1 MAGPEGDGEVAT
13 EMEAWAELAG
23 WADRL
28 QAIARTGLMFA
39 SNGYDRERYQR
50 LVDLAAEMA
59 SHATG
64 WTPTRIQTAWA
75 ADLGYVTP
83 KVGAGAAIFDA
94 AGRLFLTRRPD
105 SGLWALPVGF
115 CEVGESAAETIYREV
130 REETGLIVR
139 PRRLL
144 GVYHCRPDGLMVSHH
159 LYNVVFSC
167 DVLGGV
173 LTTTVEAPEVGY
185 FERERLPAVAPHHAR
200 SIADAFRAWH
210 DGWHGSAFD

>member
-1 MAGPEGDGEVAT
+1 LPELDGGGEVT
-13 EMEAWAELAG
+13 CELKEEAELAG
-23 WADRL
+23 WADRM

-39 SNGYDRERYQR
+39 SNEYDRERYQR

-64 WTPTRIQTAWA
+64 WAPTRIQTAWA

-94 AGRLFLTRRPD
+94 AGRLLLARRPD

-115 CEVGESAAETIYREV
+115 CEVGESAAETIAREV

-144 GVYHCRPDGLMVSHH
+144 GIYHCRPDSLMVSHH
-159 LYNVVFSC
+159 LYNVVFWC

-173 LTTTVEAPEVGY
+173 LTTTVEAPEAGY
-185 FERERLPAVAPHHAR
+185 FGRERLPALAPHHVR

-210 DGWHGSAFD
+210 DRWQGSAFD